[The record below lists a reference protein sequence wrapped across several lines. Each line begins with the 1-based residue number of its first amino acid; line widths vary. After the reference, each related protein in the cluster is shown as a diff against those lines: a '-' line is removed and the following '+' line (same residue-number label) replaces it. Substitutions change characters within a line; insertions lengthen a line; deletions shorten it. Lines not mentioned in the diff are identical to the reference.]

1 LRSSA
6 LFRRFQGSYFSY
18 VLVYFCAYFAMAS
31 FVSILSVYLTGIG
44 KTGSEMSFIISA
56 SGIFSFFM
64 VPAAGFLCDR
74 TGRSRLI
81 SAVLLMAMGL
91 LALVF
96 SGCRQVWALFLLEG
110 LLMSC
115 LNSAL
120 PACER
125 LAAATKFRY
134 GVLRIWGTVGY
145 AAGAQAAGLAIQ
157 HFPPIVL
164 FSLVFLSTLLAALGL
179 AGAEDPIQPEPAAP
193 REEQKKPPLSSFLKK
208 PQFLLFLL
216 IAFLFYSCSGVNFNY
231 AAFLLD
237 TMGVPTGAV
246 GTVLS
251 VGTLVEIPIILFSN
265 KFMDRF
271 SGKNLLLACCVINLV
286 QFLCYGLTGSAWV
299 VVTAM
304 ILLKAIG
311 ATLFMMLILKIVR
324 NLVEAELTVT
334 GISVVNSITNLGVIV
349 MQNIGGTILDRAGIQ
364 AFYLILAA
372 VTAAAM
378 LLTLPLRVKNTEK
391 VFG

>member
-1 LRSSA
+1 MRSSA

-31 FVSILSVYLTGIG
+31 FVSVLSVYLTTIG
-44 KTGSEMSFIISA
+44 KTGGEMSFIISA
-56 SGIFSFFM
+56 SSIFSVFM
-64 VPAAGFLCDR
+64 VPAAGYLCDR

-81 SAVLLMAMGL
+81 SGMLLIAMGL
-91 LALVF
+91 LSLVF
-96 SGCRQVWALFLLEG
+96 SQCSQVWALFLLEG
-110 LLMSC
+110 LLMSFM
-115 LNSAL
+115 NSAQ

-134 GVLRIWGTVGY
+134 GILRIWGTVGY

-179 AGAEDPIQPEPAAP
+179 AGAEDPILPEAPEP
-193 REEQKKPPLSSFLKK
+193 REEKKRPPLSSFLKN

-216 IAFLFYSCSGVNFNY
+216 IAFLFYSSSGVNFNY

-271 SGKNLLLACCVINLV
+271 SGKTLLLTCCAINVV
-286 QFLCYGLTGSAWV
+286 QFLCYGLSGSAWV

-304 ILLKAIG
+304 ILLKAVG
-311 ATLFMMLILKIVR
+311 ATLFMMLILKLVR
-324 NLVEAELTVT
+324 NLVAPELTVT

-349 MQNIGGTILDRAGIQ
+349 MQNLGGVILDYANIHTL
-364 AFYLILAA
+364 YLILAA
-372 VTAAAM
+372 ITAAAM
-378 LLTLPLRVKNTEK
+378 LLTLLLRVKNTEK
-391 VFG
+391 VFS

>member
-1 LRSSA
+1 MRSSA
-6 LFRRFQGSYFSY
+6 LFRRFKGSYFSY
-18 VLVYFCAYFAMAS
+18 VLIYFCAYFAMAS
-31 FVSILSVYLTGIG
+31 FVSVLSVYLTDLG
-44 KTGSEMSFIISA
+44 KTGSEMSFIISS

-74 TGRSRLI
+74 TGRSRLV
-81 SAVLLMAMGL
+81 SAGLLIGMGI

-110 LLMSC
+110 LLMSF

-125 LAAATKFRY
+125 LASATKFRY
-134 GVLRIWGTVGY
+134 GVLRVWGTFGY
-145 AAGAQAAGLAIQ
+145 ALGAQAAGLAVQ
-157 HFPPIVL
+157 HFPPFVL
-164 FSLVFLSTLLAALGL
+164 FFLVFLSTLLAALGL
-179 AGAEDPIQPEPAAP
+179 AGAEDPILPEPK
-193 REEQKKPPLSSFLKK
+193 EEQKKPPLSSFLKN

-216 IAFLFYSCSGVNFNY
+216 ITFLFYSSSGVNFNY

-271 SGKNLLLACCVINLV
+271 SGKTLLLICCAINVV
-286 QFLCYGLTGSAWV
+286 QFICYGLSSSAWV
-299 VVTAM
+299 VVTVM

-311 ATLFMMLILKIVR
+311 ATLFMMLILKMVR
-324 NLVEAELTVT
+324 NLVAAELTVT
-334 GISVVNSITNLGVIV
+334 GISVVNSINNLGVIL
-349 MQNIGGTILDRAGIQ
+349 MQNLGGAILDRIGIQ
-364 AFYLILAA
+364 SFYLILAA
-372 VTAAAM
+372 LTAAAM
-378 LLTLPLRVKNTEK
+378 LLTLLLRVKNTEK
-391 VFG
+391 VFS